1 MPTKSPVCVL
11 AGVRQ
16 RSALAGA
23 RCNGP
28 FVRRF
33 HIMAYSVFM
42 ARSLQF
48 GSKLAFGA
56 SRRNRRSL
64 ALGLAAIS
72 HEFHSRG
79 WALGTSGN
87 YSAVL
92 SRNPL
97 RLLITSSGLD
107 KSQLSHSDFLEINEA
122 GKALSGNGK
131 PSAETALHVMLADM
145 RETLGCVLH
154 THSVWNTLL
163 SEQYLRQSGLAIS
176 DYEML
181 KGLEG
186 VKTHKHRE
194 WIPIFEND
202 QDIPALAERVQAE
215 LERDPAAH
223 GFLIAGHGLYTWG
236 DSVEQARRHI
246 EIFEF
251 LFEVAGRREFGSR
264 ASTGGNQVFERT

>member
-1 MPTKSPVCVL
+1 
-11 AGVRQ
+11 
-16 RSALAGA
+16 
-23 RCNGP
+23 
-28 FVRRF
+28 
-33 HIMAYSVFM
+33 M

-48 GSKLAFGA
+48 GSNLVFGA
-56 SRRNRRSL
+56 PRRNRRSL

-92 SRNPL
+92 GRNPL

-107 KSQLSHSDFLEINEA
+107 KSQLSHRNFLDVDEN
-122 GKALSGNGK
+122 GQALYGNGK
-131 PSAETALHVMLADM
+131 PSAETALHVMLADT
-145 RETLGCVLH
+145 RENLGCVLH

-163 SEQYLRQSGLAIS
+163 SEQYLQQGGLAIS

-194 WIPIFEND
+194 WVPIFEND
-202 QDIPALAERVQAE
+202 QDISALAEKVAAE

-236 DSVEQARRHI
+236 DSLAQARRHV

-251 LFEVAGRREFGSR
+251 LFEVAGRREFSSR
-264 ASTGGNQVFERT
+264 PAAGGNQILEHL